1 MDRRVVRW
9 CLSLG
14 LLLLSSSCATA
25 RHREAL
31 YAATYQYIY
40 PQPIEKVWPELVRLV
55 TAQGYGPRKSD
66 EEFILVTEWRNDMMS
81 SRVVSS
87 ASRVYAEGY
96 RVNDNSSAIR
106 IFRQTIFTGNKGTM
120 TARDNAFV
128 DSLTVAAA
136 GDILPGSED
145 PIKLNQFLGTSADS
159 TPLTRSPAQLN
170 RSVGRDGELEWEL
183 LKLIDVEAAQDIES
197 HITARENE

>member
-1 MDRRVVRW
+1 MNRRVARW

-14 LLLLSSSCATA
+14 LLLLSTSCATA
-25 RHREAL
+25 RHKEAV

-40 PQPIEKVWPELVRLV
+40 PQPIEKVWPELVKLV

-66 EEFILVTEWRNDMMS
+66 QEFILVTEWRNDMMA

-87 ASRVYAEGY
+87 ASRVYAEGF
-96 RVNDNSSAIR
+96 RVDGNSSAIR
-106 IFRQTIFTGNKGTM
+106 IFRQTIFTGNKGSM
-120 TARDNAFV
+120 TARDNSFV

-136 GDILPGSED
+136 GDILPGSDD
-145 PIKLNQFLGTSADS
+145 PIKMNQFLGTSSDH

-170 RSVGRDGELEWEL
+170 RSVSRDGEMEWAL
-183 LKLIDVEAAQDIES
+183 LKMVDFEAAQDIEA
-197 HITARENE
+197 HITAREKE